1 MTLRRRIGALERHL
15 RPANGS
21 EVPELTDEERSR
33 RLLAVMTDEE
43 LEALAALYDQDGQ
56 LLSFAEADALM
67 TRVFERLKG
76 ERWAT

>member
-1 MTLRRRIGALERHL
+1 MTLQRRIGVLERRL

-43 LEALAALYDQDGQ
+43 LEALAALYEDGQ
-56 LLSFAEADALM
+56 LRHPAEGRALLL
-67 TRVFERLKG
+67 RVLRRLEG
-76 ERWAT
+76 GR